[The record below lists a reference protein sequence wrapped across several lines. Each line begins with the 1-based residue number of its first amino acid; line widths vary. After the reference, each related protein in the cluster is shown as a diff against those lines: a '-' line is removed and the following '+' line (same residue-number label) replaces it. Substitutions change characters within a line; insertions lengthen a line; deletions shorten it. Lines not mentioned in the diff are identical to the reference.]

1 MNRSEVEMLEENAM
15 QVEEKEKNQL
25 QAFDLF
31 DKTTLAW
38 LTVGLLLGHL
48 PLLLRAKTFV
58 AGSFLRGPWTQDV
71 VEILRGYRWN
81 PLGR

>member
-1 MNRSEVEMLEENAM
+1 MVNRSEVEMLKENAM

-25 QAFDLF
+25 QAF

-48 PLLLRAKTFV
+48 PPLLRAKN
-58 AGSFLRGPWTQDV
+58 LLQD
-71 VEILRGYRWN
+71 LC
-81 PLGR
+81 